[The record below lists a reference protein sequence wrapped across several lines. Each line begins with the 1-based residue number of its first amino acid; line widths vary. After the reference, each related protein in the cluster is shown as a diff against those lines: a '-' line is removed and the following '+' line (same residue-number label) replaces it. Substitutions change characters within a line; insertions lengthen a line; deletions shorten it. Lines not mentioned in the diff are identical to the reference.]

1 MHVTE
6 YLKFTVYY
14 KDICFDGFNDLQGN
28 SGQ

>member
-1 MHVTE
+1 MHVIE

-14 KDICFDGFNDLQGN
+14 NDICFDDLNYLQGN